1 MFCFEAAS
9 EPKPAT
15 ISMISQ
21 ESASMVSKSSKI
33 DDQKLKELGREQ
45 SRTRR
50 RLQAFS
56 RKIFPRRASKA
67 KSGQKIPEC
76 RRARARCSNPNFE
89 AEGETPSWRDFQN
102 CAALQDSAA
111 KTARVSCQA
120 RPLPHCPAY
129 AHRGVLWQP
138 CKHQNMKQAKRLQ
151 LATENAVVAAG
162 CDY

>member
-9 EPKPAT
+9 KPKPAT
-15 ISMISQ
+15 ISMISH

-33 DDQKLKELGREQ
+33 DVSKTERAWKRAIEDPQKAASFFKKDLSAQ
-45 SRTRR
+45 S
-50 RLQAFS
+50 F
-56 RKIFPRRASKA
+56 K
-67 KSGQKIPEC
+67 GQKWPKIPEC

-120 RPLPHCPAY
+120 RPLPHCPAD

-138 CKHQNMKQAKRLQ
+138 CKHQNMKQSKRLQ

>member
-9 EPKPAT
+9 KPKPAT
-15 ISMISQ
+15 ISMISH

-33 DDQKLKELGREQ
+33 DVSKTERAWKRAIEDPQKAASFFKKDLSTQ
-45 SRTRR
+45 S
-50 RLQAFS
+50 F
-56 RKIFPRRASKA
+56 K
-67 KSGQKIPEC
+67 GQKWPKIPEC

-138 CKHQNMKQAKRLQ
+138 CKHQNMKQSKRLQ